1 MIYILFSILLFNI
14 LGNGQYTAACFI
26 RRCKFMFLSQMIL
39 QMQRRD
45 RVFFLVLKIRLFSNN
60 LDANK
65 ILVFFPLKASS
76 NLLSEKPILSCSVVR
91 CQTSLYFDFL
101 LIKLKVNL
109 VKELRHSL
117 LHLFLHKV
125 FPNVYLFIQL
135 TFLTSVQQKLQFS
148 CME

>member
-14 LGNGQYTAACFI
+14 LGNGQYAAACFI

-45 RVFFLVLKIRLFSNN
+45 RVFFLVFKIQLFSNN

-76 NLLSEKPILSCSVVR
+76 NLLSDKPILSCSVVR
-91 CQTSLYFDFL
+91 CKTSLYFNFL
-101 LIKLKVNL
+101 LLKLKVNL

-117 LHLFLHKV
+117 LHLFFFTKY
-125 FPNVYLFIQL
+125 FQMFIY
-135 TFLTSVQQKLQFS
+135 SFS
-148 CME
+148 